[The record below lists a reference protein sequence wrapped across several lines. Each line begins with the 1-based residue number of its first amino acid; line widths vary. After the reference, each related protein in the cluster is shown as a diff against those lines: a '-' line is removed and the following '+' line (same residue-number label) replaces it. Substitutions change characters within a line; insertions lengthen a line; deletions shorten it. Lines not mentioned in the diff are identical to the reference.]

1 MLYFS
6 SPHSLKRSD
15 AMNTQTHT
23 PALADLSD
31 KELMT
36 RIVQGNVAEPAT
48 ELYRRHNRAL
58 FNFVAWS
65 CQGNSFEA
73 EELCQKIWLKVMY
86 CNHYQSA
93 SSFNTYLYQTA
104 REVLTEARPGAYD
117 QQSIS
122 GNELNVPDVDLTTEA
137 ESDLRL
143 NLHRVRRAFM
153 ELPILLRETVALRFF
168 CDLTL
173 EEIAAATGTVFDTA
187 KGRLRNAFAYLR
199 RELGH
204 A

>member
-1 MLYFS
+1 
-6 SPHSLKRSD
+6 
-15 AMNTQTHT
+15 MNTQTHT
-23 PALADLSD
+23 PALADVSD
-31 KELMT
+31 KDLMAQ
-36 RIVQGNVAEPAT
+36 IVQGNVSVPAA

-86 CNHYQSA
+86 CTHYQSA
-93 SSFNTYLYQTA
+93 SSFKTFLYQTA
-104 REVLTEARPGAYD
+104 REVLTESRASAYD
-117 QQSIS
+117 QQAIV
-122 GNELNVPDVDLTTEA
+122 GNDLNVPDADLTPEA
-137 ESDLRL
+137 ESELRL

-153 ELPILLRETVALRFF
+153 ELPTLLRETVALRFF

>member
-1 MLYFS
+1 
-6 SPHSLKRSD
+6 
-15 AMNTQTHT
+15 MNSQTHAAAPT
-23 PALADLSD
+23 DLSD

-36 RIVQGNVAEPAT
+36 QIQRGNVAESAT

-86 CNHYQSA
+86 CDHYQSA

-104 REVLTEARPGAYD
+104 REVLTESRAGVYD
-117 QQSIS
+117 QQSIP
-122 GNELNVPDVDLTTEA
+122 GNELNVPDTDLTAEA
-137 ESDLRL
+137 EADLRL

-168 CDLTL
+168 SDLSL